1 MEVKM
6 FTIYD
11 SVMEVY
17 HQPHFFLNEAMALR
31 QFGDMANDD
40 STNISK
46 HPEHYSLWH
55 LGSYEDATAKVS
67 LLKTKTCIA
76 HANEHVIQFDTKK
89 TA

>member
-1 MEVKM
+1 MEINM

-17 HQPHFFLNEAMALR
+17 HQPHFFLNEGMALR
-31 QFGDMANDD
+31 NFGDLANDAN
-40 STNISK
+40 SSISK

-55 LGSYEDATAKVS
+55 LGSFEDATAKVTK
-67 LLKTKTCIA
+67 LKSKVCIA
-76 HANEHVIQFDTKK
+76 HANEHVIQFDKLK